1 MKSKVNSHNGEQ
13 KLPQTHIHSLLN
25 DNLLV
30 CLRLWSGPEVE
41 QKVVDEILRYLS
53 AADADL
59 EVTTPFDYIESLS
72 SLSNKVRVALLL
84 ANEALYVDNKEKY
97 TQGYEIAIC
106 YKHNKEISV
115 GSVGRFAFSA
125 EKKDKKFLMFESG
138 GFLDDLVLLPTD
150 LLGVEREVDIKCASV
165 STRDLAAIHI
175 SSKFDQQ
182 TFWTTQINDFE

>member
-1 MKSKVNSHNGEQ
+1 MKFKVSSHNGQQ
-13 KLPQTHIHSLLN
+13 KFPQTHVHSLLN

-30 CLRLWSGPEVE
+30 CLRLWSGPEAE
-41 QKVVDEILRYLS
+41 QKVIDEVLRYLS

-97 TQGYEIAIC
+97 SQGFEIAVC
-106 YKHNKEISV
+106 YKHNKEITI
-115 GSVGRFAFSA
+115 GSVGRFAFTA
-125 EKKDKKFLMFESG
+125 EKKDKSFVVFESG

-150 LLGVEREVDIKCASV
+150 LLGIEREIEIKCASV
-165 STRDLAAIHI
+165 SMRDLVAIQL
-175 SSKFDQQ
+175 SSKYDQN
-182 TFWTTQINDFE
+182 TFWSAKINQFD

>member
-1 MKSKVNSHNGEQ
+1 MKSKISSHNGTQ
-13 KLPQTHIHSLLN
+13 KFPQTHVHSLLN

-30 CLRLWSGPEVE
+30 CVRLWSGPEVE
-41 QKVVDEILRYLS
+41 QKAVDEILRYLS

-97 TQGYEIAIC
+97 SQGFEIAIC
-106 YKHNKEISV
+106 YKHGKEISL
-115 GSVGRFAFSA
+115 GSVGRFAFTA
-125 EKKDKKFLMFESG
+125 QKKDKKFLMFESG

-150 LLGVEREVDIKCASV
+150 LLGIEREVDIKCTSV
-165 STRDLAAIHI
+165 STRDLSLIQI
-175 SSKFDQQ
+175 SSNFDQN
-182 TFWTTQINDFE
+182 TFWSAIINQFD

>member
-1 MKSKVNSHNGEQ
+1 MKYKVNSHNGPQ
-13 KLPQTHIHSLLN
+13 KFPQTHVHSLLN

-41 QKVVDEILRYLS
+41 QKVIDEILRYLS

-59 EVTTPFDYIESLS
+59 EVTTPFDYVESLS

-97 TQGYEIAIC
+97 SQGFEIAIC
-106 YKHNKEISV
+106 YKHNKEISI
-115 GSVGRFAFSA
+115 GSVGRFAFLA
-125 EKKDKKFLMFESG
+125 EKKDKNFVVFESG

-150 LLGVEREVDIKCASV
+150 LLGIEREVDIKCASV
-165 STRDLAAIHI
+165 SMRDLAAIQL
-175 SSKFDQQ
+175 SSKYDQN
-182 TFWTTQINDFE
+182 TFWSAKINQFD

>member
-1 MKSKVNSHNGEQ
+1 MKSKISSHNGVQ
-13 KLPQTHIHSLLN
+13 KFPQTHVHSLLN

-30 CLRLWSGPEVE
+30 CIRLWSGPEVE
-41 QKVVDEILRYLS
+41 QKAVDEILRYLS

-97 TQGYEIAIC
+97 SQGFEIAIC
-106 YKHNKEISV
+106 YKHNKEISL
-115 GSVGRFAFSA
+115 GSVGRFAFMA
-125 EKKDKKFLMFESG
+125 HKKDKKFLMFESG

-150 LLGVEREVDIKCASV
+150 LLGVEREVDIKCISV
-165 STRDLAAIHI
+165 STRDLSSIQI
-175 SSKFDQQ
+175 SSNFDQN
-182 TFWTTQINDFE
+182 TFWSATIDQFD

>member
-1 MKSKVNSHNGEQ
+1 MKSKITSHNGLQ

-25 DNLLV
+25 DNLLI
-30 CLRLWSGPEVE
+30 CIRLWSGPEVE

-84 ANEALYVDNKEKY
+84 ANEALYMDNKEKY
-97 TQGYEIAIC
+97 SQGFEIAIC

-115 GSVGRFAFSA
+115 ASVGRFAFSA
-125 EKKDKKFLMFESG
+125 EKKDKKFIIFESG

-150 LLGVEREVDIKCASV
+150 LLGIEREVDIKCTSISV
-165 STRDLAAIHI
+165 RDLTTVKI
-175 SSKFDQQ
+175 SSNFDQS
-182 TFWTTQINDFE
+182 TFWSAQIDHFD

>member
-1 MKSKVNSHNGEQ
+1 MKSKISSHNGAQ
-13 KLPQTHIHSLLN
+13 KFPQTHVHSLLN

-30 CLRLWSGPEVE
+30 CIRLWSGPEVE
-41 QKVVDEILRYLS
+41 QKAVDEILRYLS

-84 ANEALYVDNKEKY
+84 ANEALYIDNKEKY
-97 TQGYEIAIC
+97 SQGFEIAIC
-106 YKHNKEISV
+106 YKHNKEISL
-115 GSVGRFAFSA
+115 GSVGRFAFTA

-150 LLGVEREVDIKCASV
+150 LLGIEREVDIKCASV
-165 STRDLAAIHI
+165 STRDLSSIQI
-175 SSKFDQQ
+175 SSKFDQN
-182 TFWTTQINDFE
+182 TYWSTTVSQFD